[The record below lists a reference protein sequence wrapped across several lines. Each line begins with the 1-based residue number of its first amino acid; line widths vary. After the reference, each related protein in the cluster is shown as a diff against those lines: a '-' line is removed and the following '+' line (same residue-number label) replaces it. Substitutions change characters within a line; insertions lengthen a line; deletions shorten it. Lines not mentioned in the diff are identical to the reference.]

1 MKYIMP
7 GVGELELNTI
17 IFDLNGTLAVHGKV
31 PQEAFEQIQKLK
43 DIGFTCVLF
52 SGDQR
57 GNAQKLAQELGIEF
71 ISTRDTDAKRQAA
84 QKYPKEH
91 TVAIGNGRID
101 IGVFENAKVRIG
113 TLQAE
118 GIHTAIL
125 PYIDILVPSIIDAL
139 DLLLDPDSL
148 AATMRM

>member
-1 MKYIMP
+1 MKYMVP

-17 IFDLNGTLAVHGKV
+17 IFDLNGTLTVRGKL
-31 PQEAFEQIQKLK
+31 PQEVFEQIQKLR

-57 GNAQKLAQELGIEF
+57 GNAQKLAQELGIDF
-71 ISTRDTDAKRQAA
+71 VPTKDTKAKREAA
-84 QKYPKEH
+84 RKYDKEH
-91 TVAIGNGRID
+91 IVAVGNARID

-118 GIHTAIL
+118 GIHPGIL
-125 PYIDILVPSIIDAL
+125 SHIDILVPSIINAL

-148 AATMRM
+148 AATMRL

>member
-1 MKYIMP
+1 MVP
-7 GVGELELNTI
+7 GVGELELDTI
-17 IFDLNGTLAVHGKV
+17 IFDLNGTLTVRGMLSQGVAERL
-31 PQEAFEQIQKLK
+31 QRLK
-43 DIGFTCVLF
+43 NFGYTCVLF

-57 GNAQKLAQELGIEF
+57 GNAQKLAQELRILF
-71 ISTRDTDAKRQAA
+71 VPTKDTEAKRVAA
-84 QKYPKEH
+84 QKYDKEH

-118 GIHTAIL
+118 GVHTVIL
-125 PYIDILVPSIIDAL
+125 AHIDILVPSIMDAL

-148 AATMRM
+148 AATMRI

>member
-1 MKYIMP
+1 MKYMVP
-7 GVGELELNTI
+7 GVGALELNTI
-17 IFDLNGTLAVHGKV
+17 IFDLNGTLTVRGELPHGVSKRL
-31 PQEAFEQIQKLK
+31 QQLK
-43 DIGFTCVLF
+43 NLGFTCVLF

-57 GNAQKLAQELGIEF
+57 GNAQKLAEELGIDF
-71 ISTRDTDAKRQAA
+71 VSTKDTQAKREAA
-84 QKYPKEH
+84 QKYDKEH

-118 GIHTAIL
+118 GIHIGIL
-125 PYIDILVPSIIDAL
+125 PHIDILVPSIIDAL

-148 AATMRM
+148 AATMRR